1 MFSVVEEVEGAY
13 YIEIVITE
21 EELREL
27 QKKDLIECLINIRGR
42 RQHISVRLQSQWD
55 DDDEE
60 DDII

>member
-1 MFSVVEEVEGAY
+1 MFSVVEEVDGAY

-42 RQHISVRLQSQWD
+42 RQYISVRLQSQWD